1 MVKGNSGKVEFVI
14 ITGLSGAGK
23 SEAMHCFEDL
33 GYFCIDN
40 LPPALISKV
49 AEMVALPGHRKN
61 KVALVI
67 DVRGGKFFDALW
79 EALRELRAQQVEYRI
94 MFLEASADALV
105 QRFNETRRRHPLARG
120 GEIVEGVARE
130 RALLADIKEVSNV
143 VIDTT
148 GLSSRE
154 LKAKIMSRF
163 RPGSYESGLA
173 ITVMS
178 FGYKFGLPMDADIV
192 LDVRFLPNPYYVDA
206 LRNLTGE
213 NKKVKR
219 FVLERPATVTFLKKT
234 ESLLSFLLPSY
245 AREGKTH
252 FTIALGCT
260 GGRHR
265 SAVLAEELNHFLKE
279 KGYNVILRHRDIGR
293 DLLPKPEAKK

>member
-1 MVKGNSGKVEFVI
+1 MKKQDKKVEFVI

-23 SEAMHCFEDL
+23 SEALHSFEDL

-40 LPPALISKV
+40 LPPALIPKV
-49 AEMVALPGHRKN
+49 AEMVALPDTPKS

-79 EALRELRAQQVEYRI
+79 EALRELRTSQIEYRI
-94 MFLEASADALV
+94 LFLEAANETLV
-105 QRFNETRRRHPLARG
+105 QRYKATRRRHPLARG
-120 GEIVEGVARE
+120 GEIIEGVKRE
-130 RALLADIKEVSNV
+130 RDLLTDVKEASNA

-148 GLSSRE
+148 GLAALE
-154 LKAKIMSRF
+154 LKQKVMTRF
-163 RPGSYESGLA
+163 RPGSFSAGLA

-192 LDVRFLPNPYYVDA
+192 IDVRFLPNPYYIDA
-206 LRNLTGE
+206 LRKLTGE
-213 NKKVKR
+213 NNKVKKY
-219 FVLERPATVTFLKKT
+219 VLDRPVTVKFIKKT
-234 ESLLSFLLPSY
+234 ESLLAFLLPNY

-252 FTIALGCT
+252 FTIAFGCT

-265 SAVLAEELNHFLKE
+265 SAVLAEEFHAFLKA
-279 KGYNVILRHRDIGR
+279 KNYNVNLRHRDIGR
-293 DLLPKPEAKK
+293 DVSSPGEPSK

>member
-1 MVKGNSGKVEFVI
+1 MVKKPDKKVEFVI

-23 SEAMHCFEDL
+23 SEALHSFEDL

-40 LPPALISKV
+40 LPPALIPKV
-49 AEMVALPGHRKN
+49 AEMVALPGTPKS

-79 EALRELRAQQVEYRI
+79 EALRELKTKQVEYRI
-94 MFLEASADALV
+94 VFLEASNPTVVKRYKA
-105 QRFNETRRRHPLARG
+105 TRRRHPLAKG
-120 GEIVEGVARE
+120 GEIVEGVNRE
-130 RALLADIKEVSNV
+130 RDLLADVKEASNV

-148 GLSSRE
+148 GLSAME
-154 LKAKIMSRF
+154 LKQKVTTRF
-163 RPGSYESGLA
+163 RPGSFSAGLA

-192 LDVRFLPNPYYVDA
+192 IDVRFLPNPYYVDA
-206 LRNLTGE
+206 LRKLTGE

-219 FVLERPATVTFLKKT
+219 YVLERPVTGRFIKKS
-234 ESLLSFLLPSY
+234 ESMLSFLLPNY

-252 FTIALGCT
+252 FTIAFGCT

-265 SAVLAEELNHFLKE
+265 SVVLAEEIYAFLKARD
-279 KGYNVILRHRDIGR
+279 YNVNLRHRDVSR
-293 DLLPKPEAKK
+293 DLSVPGETSK

>member
-1 MVKGNSGKVEFVI
+1 MVKKQDKKVEFVI

-23 SEAMHCFEDL
+23 SEALHSFEDL

-40 LPPALISKV
+40 LPPALIPKV
-49 AEMVALPGHRKN
+49 AEMVALPGTPKS

-79 EALRELRAQQVEYRI
+79 ESLRELKAKQVEYRI
-94 MFLEASADALV
+94 MFLEAANETLV
-105 QRFNETRRRHPLARG
+105 KRYKATRRRHPLARG
-120 GEIVEGVARE
+120 GEIIEGVTRE
-130 RALLADIKEVSNV
+130 RDLLADVKEASNV

-148 GLSSRE
+148 GLAALE
-154 LKAKIMSRF
+154 LKQKVMTRF
-163 RPGSYESGLA
+163 RPGSFSAGLA

-192 LDVRFLPNPYYVDA
+192 IDVRFLPNPYYVDA
-206 LRNLTGE
+206 LRKLTGE
-213 NKKVKR
+213 DKKVKKY
-219 FVLERPATVTFLKKT
+219 VLDRPVTAKFIKKT
-234 ESLLSFLLPSY
+234 ESLLAFLLPNY

-265 SAVLAEELNHFLKE
+265 SAVLAEEILTFLKV
-279 KGYNVILRHRDIGR
+279 KGYNVNLRHRDIGR
-293 DLLPKPEAKK
+293 DLSSPGEPSK

>member
-1 MVKGNSGKVEFVI
+1 MTKKYGGKVEFVI

-23 SEAMHCFEDL
+23 SEALHSFEDL

-40 LPPALISKV
+40 LPPALIPKV
-49 AEMVALPGHRKN
+49 AEMVALPGTKKN

-79 EALRELRAQQVEYRI
+79 ESLRELKALQIEYRI
-94 MFLEASADALV
+94 VFLEASNDSLV
-105 QRFNETRRRHPLARG
+105 QRYKATRRRHPLARG
-120 GEIVEGVARE
+120 GEVIEGVKRE
-130 RALLADIKEVSNV
+130 RDLLADVKEASNV
-143 VIDTT
+143 VMDTT
-148 GLSSRE
+148 GLVGQE
-154 LKAKIMSRF
+154 LKQKIMARF
-163 RPGSYESGLA
+163 RPGSFTAGLS

-192 LDVRFLPNPYYVDA
+192 LDVRFLPNPYYVDV
-206 LRNLTGE
+206 LRKLTGE
-213 NKKVKR
+213 NKRVKR
-219 FVLERPATVTFLKKT
+219 FVLERPATDKFLKKT
-234 ESLLSFLLPSY
+234 ESLLSFLLPNY

-265 SAVLAEELNHFLKE
+265 SAVLAEEIYGFLKA
-279 KGYNVILRHRDIGR
+279 KGYNVNLRHRDIGR
-293 DLLPKPEAKK
+293 EIASVVVQK